1 MGANLAKTYHTLL
14 VLVAL
19 VCHVVFITKQN
30 HPMAF
35 IGIVPFVLL
44 LLHVRKVMATK
55 DPKEFD
61 PELKKVALSTF
72 AVAILTSVGLMIG

>member
-1 MGANLAKTYHTLL
+1 
-14 VLVAL
+14 
-19 VCHVVFITKQN
+19 
-30 HPMAF
+30 
-35 IGIVPFVLL
+35 